1 MAIITWP
8 DALMPGP
15 GSGFGQRRY
24 DLTFGSES
32 TGAQQDRV
40 LAPPRWQLSIVQP
53 SVLRAAA
60 AGQWQ
65 AVIISLRGR
74 VNHLLCYNFG
84 RPQPLGTY
92 RGTLTLNANAALGAT
107 TASIAGGT
115 VAGTLLRGD
124 LVQIGTGLGTSQVV
138 MCMADATA
146 DGAGVIGLTFEPPL
160 RTAFTSGAVVAWDK
174 PKTYFKQMASS
185 SVWTYQA
192 AAAPLTTGMGLDLLE
207 HWT

>member
-8 DALMPGP
+8 AALMPGP

-24 DLTFGSES
+24 DLSFGSES

-65 AVIISLRGR
+65 AVIVGLRGR
-74 VNHLLCYNFG
+74 VNHLACWNFG

-92 RGTLTLNANAALGAT
+92 RGALTLSAGAALGAT
-107 TASIAGGT
+107 SISITGGT
-115 VAGTLLRGD
+115 PGGTLLPGD
-124 LVQIGTGLGTSQVV
+124 MLQVGAGLGTSQIV
-138 MCMADATA
+138 MVTAPATA
-146 DGAGVIGLTFEPPL
+146 DGAGLISPTFEPPL
-160 RTAFTSGAVVAWDK
+160 RLAHAGAASVAWDK
-174 PKTYFKQMASS
+174 PIGYFKQAATGSL
-185 SVWTYQA
+185 WTYQA
-192 AAAPLTTGMGLDLLE
+192 AAAPLTTGMSLDLLE
-207 HWT
+207 QWT